1 MSDEELEEFVEE
13 MKKELDEQNIREH
26 KKELQVQKEFLEKKD
41 PSMRDR
47 LKDLFG
53 SKEEREERRQEK
65 QAEQEAEQI
74 QQEMQE
80 QRDQIVDAVEQ
91 REKDLEQEERV
102 QKILDEIS
110 EKTKEKDL
118 QTMEE
123 LQRELEEL
131 EKNTD
136 TMSTEDIKERIK
148 EAVKSMKDY
157 IKEQEEKYEKQL
169 KKCWFSRNEES
180 LYKAY
185 LKIEKAMKKYLEKFI
200 KELEDVIPKLK
211 EFNLEWWYSS
221 WRVTDVNDAGRRIRL
236 KQYGAKLYSR
246 QEETESMEVN
256 LWICL
261 SIDMS
266 WSMDDNINDTIKL
279 VVFLWLLCEQRWI
292 PFHINT
298 FSSWPK
304 WLKII
309 KDTDDD
315 FDSRKG
321 KLMRE
326 LKPDGRTDV
335 SLAVQKDLQVIEEV
349 ERTHP
354 DTVFL
359 PIFISDGEA
368 NEWLTG
374 QYLIELM
381 KWFEWLSIMAGIW
394 LDEWYLKAQY
404 PDSKIVA
411 MRNSSEIMTKLLKA
425 LKKFF
430 KDHESEIFK
439 VTSE

>member
-1 MSDEELEEFVEE
+1 
-13 MKKELDEQNIREH
+13 
-26 KKELQVQKEFLEKKD
+26 
-41 PSMRDR
+41 
-47 LKDLFG
+47 
-53 SKEEREERRQEK
+53 
-65 QAEQEAEQI
+65 
-74 QQEMQE
+74 
-80 QRDQIVDAVEQ
+80 
-91 REKDLEQEERV
+91 
-102 QKILDEIS
+102 
-110 EKTKEKDL
+110 
-118 QTMEE
+118 
-123 LQRELEEL
+123 
-131 EKNTD
+131 
-136 TMSTEDIKERIK
+136 
-148 EAVKSMKDY
+148 
-157 IKEQEEKYEKQL
+157 
-169 KKCWFSRNEES
+169 
-180 LYKAY
+180 
-185 LKIEKAMKKYLEKFI
+185 
-200 KELEDVIPKLK
+200 
-211 EFNLEWWYSS
+211 
-221 WRVTDVNDAGRRIRL
+221 
-236 KQYGAKLYSR
+236 
-246 QEETESMEVN
+246 MEVN